1 MRENN
6 SAFVDFEFRLEDPVT
21 MLPAD
26 ELFSDGKLMPL
37 QRFLIQ
43 KSRSVTMTYVF
54 RSPDI
59 PKLLMRNEISLT
71 DPYLFSSKAPQVFKP
86 LERGTMPKKNSTGTA
101 MRSKKIKRR
110 PHHPIITIV
119 KMPPEA

>member
-1 MRENN
+1 MEENN
-6 SAFVDFEFRLEDPVT
+6 SAFVDFEFRLEDLVT

-26 ELFSDGKLMPL
+26 ELFSDRKLMPL
-37 QRFLIQ
+37 QRSSIQ
-43 KSRSVTMTYVF
+43 KLMRSVTTTSAF
-54 RSPDI
+54 RSPDT
-59 PKLLMRNEISLT
+59 PKLLMRNEISLK
-71 DPYLFSSKAPQVFKP
+71 DPYLFSFKAPRCSSYYTLK
-86 LERGTMPKKNSTGTA
+86 TSTKIA